1 MEFTVLSVLE
11 LHPQSPTAAM
21 LKLGIVVV
29 VCAYTISKL
38 LLIFTKTRARND
50 ENIVMMMMVVPYP
63 YVKLQFNMSQL
74 IFCYL

>member
-21 LKLGIVVV
+21 LKLGIVV
-29 VCAYTISKL
+29 CAYTISKL
-38 LLIFTKTRARND
+38 LLIFTKTRARNE
-50 ENIVMMMMVVPYP
+50 ENIVMMMMVVVPYP

>member
-29 VCAYTISKL
+29 CAYTISKL
-38 LLIFTKTRARND
+38 LLILLIFTKTRARNA
-50 ENIVMMMMVVPYP
+50 NIVMMVPYLH
-63 YVKLQFNMSQL
+63 VKLQFIMSL
-74 IFCYL
+74 N

>member
-29 VCAYTISKL
+29 VVCAYTISKL
-38 LLIFTKTRARND
+38 FIKTRD
-50 ENIVMMMMVVPYP
+50 EEKIVMMVMVMMMVPYP
-63 YVKLQFNMSQL
+63 YVKL
-74 IFCYL
+74 